1 MLLVKMWKCEKWD
14 SYSLIGEEPLALSI
28 SCMTAYER
36 KENAVEAIFNDKR
49 KGLEAQT

>member
-1 MLLVKMWKCEKWD
+1 MLLVKMLKCEKWD